1 MLRYIIGVSLIT
13 IGIIV
18 VRALSNGK
26 VLKKHQYAFWIV
38 IPLYMILA
46 PFIKFELPSIDLM
59 KPAASAEIETTE
71 YEEVTDAPSV
81 ITIGNTQA
89 GHSNSNNAQAVVRE
103 TEKTAQAESRPA
115 QAAIQKTPVS
125 EAKTKD
131 TFKAGTVLKYI
142 SCAVSAALIVF
153 LLAYNIG
160 FVVYCRRRRE
170 CVGRDPESGLKIC
183 RIRNNRAPFLLFNK
197 IYVDAKPGNVNEY
210 IIRHEASHYKHGDF
224 IWVIVRYIVLFLNWY
239 NPIIWAAFI
248 LSGRDCE
255 LACDEEVLRS
265 YGKDSSAGYV
275 ETLFGLLRQHSGM
288 PFAFSVSTGMGAGYE
303 TMKKRIVSIKKPAHN
318 SRKALAFSLA
328 AILLFTSCSFAKTSE
343 AGTIRSSDPWF
354 KAKTTMID
362 DLYKD
367 KKIDGYEVEICGAYK
382 DGILLKT
389 YGYNYT
395 SHDNDF
401 ENLEYY
407 DFNGKL
413 ISSVDIRELTENR
426 QIENITANDNGVRM
440 ALRDCLRDADSPEY
454 KRYEVNVDLT
464 TGVIGEYEEAVNAP
478 GNYGLN
484 SELDYEGIWT
494 IGDYTVTRYSNFS
507 MDGAFVIRN
516 NGKIKIAD
524 LSADPEF
531 KGICVFNYIIVSEK
545 EILLVCFS
553 NKVSFLSLNLETGEF
568 TDKDEEYAW
577 LNTVNYSTRISS
589 FGGKTYVT
597 DQSGIKRINFET
609 KELEEVVSFND
620 CNINRS
626 IISRFDLVSVEDDRY
641 VFAGMASTYDAYTM
655 FGPADKDIPAVIVLE
670 KADKNPNAG
679 KLVLTAATV
688 GRVETPYPISEA
700 IRKFNDTNK
709 KYFIQIESELNVAD
723 YFDFSNA
730 ESHDDSDDVHYN
742 GTSALSAQ
750 LATDLLS
757 GNAPD
762 IILNAGD
769 YSLIHSEDYLVDLTA
784 YTNGKNGIKEAD
796 YFSNVLDAAKT
807 GDKLF
812 YMPVSFSV
820 NGILADKAYV
830 RDGMTGFTFDEYAEF
845 LYGPCNGR
853 DPMNETQLGA
863 LCTLYSYMSDTCIQ
877 GKEVNF
883 DNESF
888 RALCDYVK
896 ANVSDLSYDPNESN
910 GYGCYYN
917 FAEFMLVN
925 GNNASEK
932 TVLGY
937 PSPDGRGPVISV
949 GTSIGISAEASSA
962 VADGAWEF
970 IKYCLGDE
978 VQEMIA
984 RHDEN
989 PLSIKA
995 FDTSA
1000 KKVLENYNSNSFNRF
1015 TGTKNEPQDEE
1026 VITSYKN
1033 VLLSA
1038 SVTDNIDPAI
1048 LIVLR
1053 EELPPY
1059 FLDQKS
1065 FDDVLKI
1072 IQDRVS
1078 TIIAERK

>member
-1 MLRYIIGVSLIT
+1 
-13 IGIIV
+13 
-18 VRALSNGK
+18 
-26 VLKKHQYAFWIV
+26 
-38 IPLYMILA
+38 
-46 PFIKFELPSIDLM
+46 
-59 KPAASAEIETTE
+59 
-71 YEEVTDAPSV
+71 
-81 ITIGNTQA
+81 
-89 GHSNSNNAQAVVRE
+89 
-103 TEKTAQAESRPA
+103 
-115 QAAIQKTPVS
+115 
-125 EAKTKD
+125 
-131 TFKAGTVLKYI
+131 
-142 SCAVSAALIVF
+142 
-153 LLAYNIG
+153 
-160 FVVYCRRRRE
+160 
-170 CVGRDPESGLKIC
+170 
-183 RIRNNRAPFLLFNK
+183 
-197 IYVDAKPGNVNEY
+197 
-210 IIRHEASHYKHGDF
+210 
-224 IWVIVRYIVLFLNWY
+224 
-239 NPIIWAAFI
+239 
-248 LSGRDCE
+248 
-255 LACDEEVLRS
+255 
-265 YGKDSSAGYV
+265 
-275 ETLFGLLRQHSGM
+275 M

-328 AILLFTSCSFAKTSE
+328 AILLFTSCSFANTSE
-343 AGTIRSSDPWF
+343 AGTIKSSDAWSN
-354 KAKTTMID
+354 AKTTMID
-362 DLYKD
+362 NQYNNEKL
-367 KKIDGYEVEICGAYK
+367 DGYEVEICGVYK
-382 DGILLKT
+382 DGILLST
-389 YGYNYT
+389 YGYSYT
-395 SHDNDF
+395 SSENNF

-413 ISSVDIRELTENR
+413 INSIDISELTESR
-426 QIENITANDNGVRM
+426 QIENIAACDNGVR
-440 ALRDCLRDADSPEY
+440 LTLKDTISDANNPEL
-454 KRYEVNVDLT
+454 KSFEVSIDLSS
-464 TGVIGEYEEAVNAP
+464 GVIGDLEESSNTP
-478 GNYGLN
+478 GDYGLD
-484 SELDYEGIWT
+484 SDFHYDGTWT
-494 IGDYTVTRYSNFS
+494 IGDYSVSHYSTWNKRN
-507 MDGAFVIRN
+507 AFVISN
-516 NGKIKIAD
+516 NGKIKTVD
-524 LSADPEF
+524 MSVDPEF
-531 KGICVFNYIIVSEK
+531 KDVGVENYIIVSEK

-553 NKVSFLSLNLETGEF
+553 NKVRFLSLDLETGKLE
-568 TDKDEEYAW
+568 DKDEEYAW
-577 LNTVNYSTRISS
+577 LNTVNYATRISS
-589 FGGKTYVT
+589 FDGKTYIT
-597 DQSGIKRINFET
+597 DQSGIKCINFES

-641 VFAGMASTYDAYTM
+641 VLAGTVNTYDAYTM
-655 FGPADKDIPAVIVLE
+655 FDSSDKEIPAIIVLE

-709 KYFIQIESELNVAD
+709 KYFIRIESELNVAD

-812 YMPVSFSV
+812 YMPVSFSI
-820 NGILADKAYV
+820 NGILADKADV
-830 RDGMTGFTFDEYAEF
+830 RDGMIGFTFDEYAEF

-888 RALCDYVK
+888 RALCDYIK

-910 GYGCYYN
+910 GYGSYYN

-995 FDTSA
+995 FDTSE
-1000 KKVLENYNSNSFNRF
+1000 KIVLENYNSNNINPF
-1015 TGTKNEPQDEE
+1015 TFTKIEPQDEG
-1026 VITSYKN
+1026 VIATYKN

>member
-13 IGIIV
+13 IGIII

-46 PFIKFELPSIDLM
+46 PFIKFELPTIDLM
-59 KPAASAEIETTE
+59 KPAAAVEIETAE
-71 YEEVTDAPSV
+71 YEEVKNTSPVV
-81 ITIGNTQA
+81 IIGDTQA
-89 GHSNSNNAQAVVRE
+89 GHSNSNNSQAVVRE
-103 TEKTAQAESRPA
+103 SEKTARSESRPD

-125 EAKTKD
+125 EVKTKD
-131 TFKAGTVLKYI
+131 TFKAGAVLKYI

-160 FVVYCRRRRE
+160 FVTYCRRRRE
-170 CVGRDPESGLKIC
+170 YVGKDPESGLKIC
-183 RIRNNRAPFLLFNK
+183 HIRNNRAPFLLFNK
-197 IYVDAKPGNVNEY
+197 IYVDAKSGNVNEY

-224 IWVIVRYIVLFLNWY
+224 IWVMVRYIVLFLNWY
-239 NPIIWAAFI
+239 NPFIWAAFI

-343 AGTIRSSDPWF
+343 AGTIKSSDTWF
-354 KAKTTMID
+354 NAKTTMID
-362 DLYKD
+362 NQYNNEKL
-367 KKIDGYEVEICGAYK
+367 DGYEVEICGVYK
-382 DGILLKT
+382 DGILLST
-389 YGYNYT
+389 YGYSYT
-395 SHDNDF
+395 SSENNF

-413 ISSVDIRELTENR
+413 INSIDISELTESR
-426 QIENITANDNGVRM
+426 QIENIAACDNGVR
-440 ALRDCLRDADSPEY
+440 LTLKDTVSDANNPEL
-454 KRYEVNVDLT
+454 KSFEVSIDLSS
-464 TGVIGEYEEAVNAP
+464 GVIGDLEESSNTP
-478 GNYGLN
+478 GDYGLD
-484 SELDYEGIWT
+484 SDFHYDGTWT
-494 IGDYTVTRYSNFS
+494 IGDYSVSHYSTWNMRS
-507 MDGAFVIRN
+507 AFVISN
-516 NGKIKIAD
+516 NGKIKTVD
-524 LSADPEF
+524 MSVDPEF
-531 KGICVFNYIIVSEK
+531 KGVEVENYIIVSEK

-553 NKVSFLSLNLETGEF
+553 NKVRFLSLDLETGKFEN
-568 TDKDEEYAW
+568 KDEEYTW
-577 LNTVNYSTRISS
+577 LNTVNFASRISS
-589 FGGKTYVT
+589 FGGKTYIT
-597 DQSGIKRINFET
+597 DQSGIKCINFET
-609 KELEEVVSFND
+609 KELEDVVSFND

-641 VFAGMASTYDAYTM
+641 VLAGTVNNYDSLTL
-655 FGPADKDIPAVIVLE
+655 FSQKSDEIPEVIVLE

-679 KLVLTAATV
+679 KIVLTAATV
-688 GRVETPYPISEA
+688 GWVNTSYSISEA
-700 IRKFNDTNK
+700 IREFNETNK
-709 KYFIQIESELNVAD
+709 KYYIQIESELNSAD
-723 YFDFSNA
+723 YFDYSNA

-742 GTSALSAQ
+742 GTSAISAQ

-757 GNAPD
+757 GDAPD

-769 YSLIHSEDYLVDLTA
+769 YSLIHSEDYLVDLTG
-784 YTNGKNGIKEAD
+784 YINGKKGIKEAD
-796 YFSNVLDAAKT
+796 YFTNVIDASKT

-820 NGILADKAYV
+820 NGILADKADV

-845 LYGPCNGR
+845 LYGPCNGK

-863 LCTLYSYMSDTCIQ
+863 LCTLYSYMSDTCID

-896 ANVSDLSYDPNESN
+896 ENVNDKSYDPNESN
-910 GYGCYYN
+910 GNGSCYN
-917 FAEFMLVN
+917 FAEFLLTN
-925 GNNASEK
+925 GNNVSEK

-949 GTSIGISAEASSA
+949 VTSIGISAEASSA

-970 IKYCLGDE
+970 IKYCLSGE

-984 RHDEN
+984 RYDEN
-989 PLSIKA
+989 PMSIDA
-995 FDTSA
+995 FDTTA
-1000 KKVLENYNSNSFNRF
+1000 KKVLENYNSNNINPF
-1015 TGTKNEPQDEE
+1015 TYTKIEPQDEA
-1026 VITSYKN
+1026 VIAAYKN
-1033 VLLSA
+1033 ILLSA
-1038 SVTDNIDPAI
+1038 SVTDIIDPAI

-1059 FLDQKS
+1059 FIDQKS

>member
-38 IPLYMILA
+38 IPLYMILS

-103 TEKTAQAESRPA
+103 TEKTAQAESKPA
-115 QAAIQKTPVS
+115 QAAIQKAPVS
-125 EAKTKD
+125 EVKTKD
-131 TFKAGTVLKYI
+131 TFKAGIVLKYI

-239 NPIIWAAFI
+239 NPLIWAAFI

-328 AILLFTSCSFAKTSE
+328 AILLFTSCSFANTSE
-343 AGTIRSSDPWF
+343 AGTIKSSDAWF
-354 KAKTTMID
+354 NAKTTMID
-362 DLYKD
+362 NQYNNEKL
-367 KKIDGYEVEICGAYK
+367 DGYEVEICGVYK
-382 DGILLKT
+382 DGILLT
-389 YGYNYT
+389 AYGYSYT
-395 SHDNDF
+395 SSENNF

-413 ISSVDIRELTENR
+413 INSIDISELTESR
-426 QIENITANDNGVRM
+426 QIENIAACDNGVR
-440 ALRDCLRDADSPEY
+440 LTLKDTISDANNPEL
-454 KRYEVNVDLT
+454 KSFEVSIDLSS
-464 TGVIGEYEEAVNAP
+464 GVIGDLEESSNTP
-478 GNYGLN
+478 GDYGLD
-484 SELDYEGIWT
+484 SDFHYDGTWT
-494 IGDYTVTRYSNFS
+494 IGDYSVSHYSTWNKRN
-507 MDGAFVIRN
+507 AFVISN
-516 NGKIKIAD
+516 NGKIKTVD
-524 LSADPEF
+524 MSVDPEF
-531 KGICVFNYIIVSEK
+531 KDVGVENYIIVSEK

-553 NKVSFLSLNLETGEF
+553 NKVRFLSLDLETGKLE
-568 TDKDEEYAW
+568 DKDEEYAW
-577 LNTVNYSTRISS
+577 LNTVNYATRISS
-589 FGGKTYVT
+589 FDGKTYIT
-597 DQSGIKRINFET
+597 DQSGIKCINFET
-609 KELEEVVSFND
+609 KELEDVVSFND

-641 VFAGMASTYDAYTM
+641 VFAGTVNTYDAYTM
-655 FGPADKDIPAVIVLE
+655 FDSSDKEIPAIIVLE

-709 KYFIQIESELNVAD
+709 KYFIRIESELNVAD

-769 YSLIHSEDYLVDLTA
+769 YSLIHSEDYLVDLTG

-820 NGILADKAYV
+820 NGILADKADV

-888 RALCDYVK
+888 RALCDYIK
-896 ANVSDLSYDPNESN
+896 ANVSDLTYDPNESN
-910 GYGCYYN
+910 GYGSCYN
-917 FAEFMLVN
+917 FAEFLLTN
-925 GNNASEK
+925 GNNVSEK

-1000 KKVLENYNSNSFNRF
+1000 KIVLENRNNNSFNYF
-1015 TGTKNEPQDEE
+1015 TFTKNEPLDET
-1026 VITSYKN
+1026 VIDSYKS
-1033 VLLSA
+1033 VLQSA
-1038 SVTDNIDPAI
+1038 SVTNNIDPAI

>member
-38 IPLYMILA
+38 IPLYMILS

-71 YEEVTDAPSV
+71 YEEVTNAPSV

-115 QAAIQKTPVS
+115 QAAIQKAPVS
-125 EAKTKD
+125 EVKTKD
-131 TFKAGTVLKYI
+131 TFKAGIVLKYI

-239 NPIIWAAFI
+239 NPLIWAAFI

-328 AILLFTSCSFAKTSE
+328 AILLFTSCSFANTSE
-343 AGTIRSSDPWF
+343 AGTIKSGDTWF
-354 KAKTTMID
+354 NAKTTMID
-362 DLYKD
+362 NQYNNEKL
-367 KKIDGYEVEICGAYK
+367 DGYEVEICGVYK
-382 DGILLKT
+382 DGILLST
-389 YGYNYT
+389 YGYSYT
-395 SHDNDF
+395 SSENNF

-413 ISSVDIRELTENR
+413 INSIDISELTESR
-426 QIENITANDNGVRM
+426 QIENIAACDNGVR
-440 ALRDCLRDADSPEY
+440 LTLKDTISDANNPEL
-454 KRYEVNVDLT
+454 KSFEVSIDLSS
-464 TGVIGEYEEAVNAP
+464 GVIGDLEESSNTP
-478 GNYGLN
+478 GDYGLD
-484 SELDYEGIWT
+484 SDFHYDGTWT
-494 IGDYTVTRYSNFS
+494 IGDYSVSHYSTWNKRN
-507 MDGAFVIRN
+507 AFVISN
-516 NGKIKIAD
+516 NGKIKTVD
-524 LSADPEF
+524 MSVDPEF
-531 KGICVFNYIIVSEK
+531 KDVGVENYIIVSEK

-553 NKVSFLSLNLETGEF
+553 NKVRFLSLDLETGKLE
-568 TDKDEEYAW
+568 DKDEEYAW
-577 LNTVNYSTRISS
+577 LNTVNYATRISS
-589 FGGKTYVT
+589 FDGKTYIT
-597 DQSGIKRINFET
+597 DQSGIKCINFES

-641 VFAGMASTYDAYTM
+641 VLAGTVNTYDAYTM
-655 FGPADKDIPAVIVLE
+655 FDSSDKEIPAIIVLE

-709 KYFIQIESELNVAD
+709 KYFIRIESELNVAD

-812 YMPVSFSV
+812 YMPVSFSI
-820 NGILADKAYV
+820 NGILADKADV

-888 RALCDYVK
+888 RALCDYIK

-910 GYGCYYN
+910 GYGSYYN

-1000 KKVLENYNSNSFNRF
+1000 KIVLENYNSNNINPF
-1015 TGTKNEPQDEE
+1015 TFTKIEPQDEG
-1026 VITSYKN
+1026 VIAAYKN
-1033 VLLSA
+1033 ILLSA
-1038 SVTDNIDPAI
+1038 SVTDIIDPAI

>member
-13 IGIIV
+13 IGIII

-46 PFIKFELPSIDLM
+46 PFIKFELPTIDLM
-59 KPAASAEIETTE
+59 KPAATVEIETAE
-71 YEEVTDAPSV
+71 YEEVKNTSPVV
-81 ITIGNTQA
+81 IIGDTQA
-89 GHSNSNNAQAVVRE
+89 GHSNSNNTQAVVRE
-103 TEKTAQAESRPA
+103 SEKTARSENRPD
-115 QAAIQKTPVS
+115 QAAIQKAPVS
-125 EAKTKD
+125 EVKIKD
-131 TFKAGTVLKYI
+131 TFKAGAVLKYI

-160 FVVYCRRRRE
+160 FVTYCRRRRE
-170 CVGRDPESGLKIC
+170 YVGKDPESGLKIC
-183 RIRNNRAPFLLFNK
+183 HIRNNRAPFLLFNK
-197 IYVDAKPGNVNEY
+197 IYVDAKSGNVNEY

-224 IWVIVRYIVLFLNWY
+224 IWVMVRYIVLFLNWY
-239 NPIIWAAFI
+239 NPFIWAAFI

-328 AILLFTSCSFAKTSE
+328 SILLFTSCSFAKTSE
-343 AGTIRSSDPWF
+343 AGTIKSSDTWF
-354 KAKTTMID
+354 NAKTTMID
-362 DLYKD
+362 NQYNNEKL
-367 KKIDGYEVEICGAYK
+367 DGYEVEICGVYK
-382 DGILLKT
+382 DGILLST
-389 YGYNYT
+389 YGYSYT
-395 SHDNDF
+395 SSENDF

-413 ISSVDIRELTENR
+413 INSIDISELTESR
-426 QIENITANDNGVRM
+426 QIENIAACDNGVR
-440 ALRDCLRDADSPEY
+440 LTLKDTVSDANNPEL
-454 KRYEVNVDLT
+454 KSFEVSIDLSS
-464 TGVIGEYEEAVNAP
+464 GVIGDLEESSNTP
-478 GNYGLN
+478 GDYGLD
-484 SELDYEGIWT
+484 SDFHYDGTWT
-494 IGDYTVTRYSNFS
+494 IGDYSVSHYSTWN
-507 MDGAFVIRN
+507 MRNAFVISN
-516 NGKIKIAD
+516 NGKIKTVD
-524 LSADPEF
+524 MSVDPEF
-531 KGICVFNYIIVSEK
+531 KDVGVENYIIVSEK

-553 NKVSFLSLNLETGEF
+553 NKVRFLSLDLETGKFEN
-568 TDKDEEYAW
+568 KDEEYTW
-577 LNTVNYSTRISS
+577 LNTVNYASRISS
-589 FGGKTYVT
+589 FGGKTYIS
-597 DQSGIKRINFET
+597 DQSGIKCINFET
-609 KELEEVVSFND
+609 KELEDVVSFND

-641 VFAGMASTYDAYTM
+641 VLAGTVNNYDSLTL
-655 FGPADKDIPAVIVLE
+655 FSQKSNEIPEVIVLE

-679 KLVLTAATV
+679 KIVLTAATV
-688 GRVETPYPISEA
+688 GWVNTSYSISEA
-700 IRKFNDTNK
+700 IREFNETNK
-709 KYFIQIESELNVAD
+709 KYYIQIESELNSAD
-723 YFDFSNA
+723 YFDYSNA

-742 GTSALSAQ
+742 GTSAISAQ

-757 GNAPD
+757 GDAPD
-762 IILNAGD
+762 IILNAGN
-769 YSLIHSEDYLVDLTA
+769 YSLIHSEDYLVDLTG
-784 YTNGKNGIKEAD
+784 YINGKKGIKEAD
-796 YFSNVLDAAKT
+796 YFTNVIDASKT

-820 NGILADKAYV
+820 NGILADKADV

-845 LYGPCNGR
+845 LYGPCNGK

-863 LCTLYSYMSDTCIQ
+863 LCTLYSYMSDTCID

-896 ANVSDLSYDPNESN
+896 ENVNDKSYDPNESN
-910 GYGCYYN
+910 GNGSCYN
-917 FAEFMLVN
+917 FAEFLLTN
-925 GNNASEK
+925 GNNVSEK

-949 GTSIGISAEASSA
+949 VTSIGISAEASSA

-970 IKYCLGDE
+970 IKYCLSGE

-984 RHDEN
+984 RYDEN
-989 PLSIKA
+989 PMSIDA
-995 FDTSA
+995 FDTTA
-1000 KKVLENYNSNSFNRF
+1000 KKVLENYNSNNINPF
-1015 TGTKNEPQDEE
+1015 TFTKIEPQDEA
-1026 VITSYKN
+1026 VIAAYKN
-1033 VLLSA
+1033 ILLSA
-1038 SVTDNIDPAI
+1038 SVTDIIDPAI

-1059 FLDQKS
+1059 FIDQKS

-1078 TIIAERK
+1078 TIITERK

>member
-38 IPLYMILA
+38 IPLYMILS

-89 GHSNSNNAQAVVRE
+89 GHSNSNNNQAVIRE
-103 TEKTAQAESRPA
+103 TEKDSQAVTRPVQTATQNA
-115 QAAIQKTPVS
+115 PVS
-125 EAKTKD
+125 EVKTKN
-131 TFKAGTVLKYI
+131 TFKADTVLKYI
-142 SCAVSAALIVF
+142 SSAVSAALIVF

-160 FVVYCRRRRE
+160 FVIYCRRRRE
-170 CVGRDPESGLKIC
+170 YAGKDPESGLKIW

-197 IYVDAKPGNVNEY
+197 IYVDSDSKEINEY
-210 IIRHEASHYKHGDF
+210 VIRHEASHYKHGDF
-224 IWVIVRYIVLFLNWY
+224 IWVMVRYIVLFLNWY
-239 NPIIWAAFI
+239 NPLIWAAFF

-265 YGKDSSAGYV
+265 CGKDSSVGYV

-328 AILLFTSCSFAKTSE
+328 AILLFTSCSFANTSE
-343 AGTIRSSDPWF
+343 AGTIKSGDTWF
-354 KAKTTMID
+354 NAKTTMID
-362 DLYKD
+362 NQYNNEKL
-367 KKIDGYEVEICGAYK
+367 DGYEVEICGVYK
-382 DGILLKT
+382 DGILLST
-389 YGYNYT
+389 YGYSYT
-395 SHDNDF
+395 SSENNF

-413 ISSVDIRELTENR
+413 INSIDISELTESR
-426 QIENITANDNGVRM
+426 QIENIAACDNGVR
-440 ALRDCLRDADSPEY
+440 LTLKDTISDANNPEL
-454 KRYEVNVDLT
+454 KSFEVSIDLSS
-464 TGVIGEYEEAVNAP
+464 GVIGDLEESSNTP
-478 GNYGLN
+478 GDYGLD
-484 SELDYEGIWT
+484 SDFHYDGTWT
-494 IGDYTVTRYSNFS
+494 IGDYSVSHYSTWNKRN
-507 MDGAFVIRN
+507 AFVISN
-516 NGKIKIAD
+516 NGKIKTVD
-524 LSADPEF
+524 MSVDPEF
-531 KGICVFNYIIVSEK
+531 KDVGVENYIIVSEK

-553 NKVSFLSLNLETGEF
+553 NKVRFLSLDLETGKLE
-568 TDKDEEYAW
+568 DKDEEYAW
-577 LNTVNYSTRISS
+577 LNTVNYATRISS
-589 FGGKTYVT
+589 FDGKTYIT
-597 DQSGIKRINFET
+597 DQSGIKCINFES

-641 VFAGMASTYDAYTM
+641 VLAGTVNTYDAYTM
-655 FGPADKDIPAVIVLE
+655 FDSSDKEIPAIIVLE

-709 KYFIQIESELNVAD
+709 KYFIRIESELNVAD

-812 YMPVSFSV
+812 YMPVSFTV
-820 NGILADKAYV
+820 KGILADKADV

-888 RALCDYVK
+888 RALCDYIK

-910 GYGCYYN
+910 GYGSYYN

-932 TVLGY
+932 TIMGY
-937 PSPDGRGPVISV
+937 PSPDGRGPEISV

-1000 KKVLENYNSNSFNRF
+1000 KIVLENYNSNNINPF
-1015 TGTKNEPQDEE
+1015 TFTKIEPQDEG
-1026 VITSYKN
+1026 VIATYKN

>member
-89 GHSNSNNAQAVVRE
+89 GHSNSNNAQSVVRE
-103 TEKTAQAESRPA
+103 TEKTARSESRPD
-115 QAAIQKTPVS
+115 QAAIQKAPVS
-125 EAKTKD
+125 EVKTKD
-131 TFKAGTVLKYI
+131 TFKAGAVLKYI

-160 FVVYCRRRRE
+160 FVTYCRRRRE
-170 CVGRDPESGLKIC
+170 YVGKDPESGLKIC
-183 RIRNNRAPFLLFNK
+183 HIRNNRAPFLLFNK
-197 IYVDAKPGNVNEY
+197 IYVDAKSGNVNEY

-224 IWVIVRYIVLFLNWY
+224 IWVMVRYIVLFLNWY
-239 NPIIWAAFI
+239 NPFIWAAFI

-343 AGTIRSSDPWF
+343 SGTIKSSDAWF
-354 KAKTTMID
+354 NAKTTMID
-362 DLYKD
+362 NQYKSE
-367 KKIDGYEVEICGAYK
+367 KLDGYEVEICGVYK
-382 DGILLKT
+382 DGILLST
-389 YGYNYT
+389 YGYSYT
-395 SHDNDF
+395 SSENDF

-413 ISSVDIRELTENR
+413 INSIDISELTESR
-426 QIENITANDNGVRM
+426 QIENIAACDNGVR
-440 ALRDCLRDADSPEY
+440 LTLKDTISDANNPEL
-454 KRYEVNVDLT
+454 KSFEVSIDLSS
-464 TGVIGEYEEAVNAP
+464 GVIGDLEESSNTP
-478 GNYGLN
+478 GDYGLD
-484 SELDYEGIWT
+484 SDFYYDGTWT
-494 IGDYTVTRYSNFS
+494 IGDYSVSHYSTWNMRS
-507 MDGAFVIRN
+507 AFVISN
-516 NGKIKIAD
+516 NGKIKTVD
-524 LSADPEF
+524 MSVDPEF
-531 KGICVFNYIIVSEK
+531 KDVGVENYIIVSEK

-553 NKVSFLSLNLETGEF
+553 NKVRFLSLDLETGKFEN
-568 TDKDEEYAW
+568 KDEEYTW
-577 LNTVNYSTRISS
+577 LNTVNYASRISS
-589 FGGKTYVT
+589 FGGKTYIT
-597 DQSGIKRINFET
+597 DQSGIKCINFET
-609 KELEEVVSFND
+609 KELEDVVSFND

-641 VFAGMASTYDAYTM
+641 VLAGTVNNYDSLTL
-655 FGPADKDIPAVIVLE
+655 FSQKSNEIPEVIVLE

-679 KLVLTAATV
+679 KIVLTAATV
-688 GRVETPYPISEA
+688 GWVNTSYSISEA
-700 IRKFNDTNK
+700 IREFNETNK
-709 KYFIQIESELNVAD
+709 KYYIQIESELNSAD
-723 YFDFSNA
+723 YFDYSNA

-742 GTSALSAQ
+742 GTSAISAQ

-757 GNAPD
+757 GDAPD
-762 IILNAGD
+762 IILNAGN
-769 YSLIHSEDYLVDLTA
+769 YSLIHSEDYLVDLTG
-784 YTNGKNGIKEAD
+784 YINGKKGIKEAD
-796 YFSNVLDAAKT
+796 YFTNVIDASKT

-820 NGILADKAYV
+820 NGILADKADV

-845 LYGPCNGR
+845 LYGPCNGK

-863 LCTLYSYMSDTCIQ
+863 LCTLYSYMSDTCID

-896 ANVSDLSYDPNESN
+896 ENVNDKSYDPNESN
-910 GYGCYYN
+910 GNGSCYN
-917 FAEFMLVN
+917 FAEFLLTN
-925 GNNASEK
+925 GNNVSEK

-949 GTSIGISAEASSA
+949 VTSIGISAEASSA

-970 IKYCLGDE
+970 IKYCLSGE

-984 RHDEN
+984 RYDEN
-989 PLSIKA
+989 PMSIDA
-995 FDTSA
+995 FDTTA
-1000 KKVLENYNSNSFNRF
+1000 KKVLENYNSNNINPF
-1015 TGTKNEPQDEE
+1015 TFTKIEPQDEA
-1026 VITSYKN
+1026 VIAAYKN
-1033 VLLSA
+1033 ILLSA

-1059 FLDQKS
+1059 FIDQKS

-1078 TIIAERK
+1078 TIITERK